1 MSGAIESPA
10 FRYERREREADA
22 FGMWIFLGSEAM
34 LFGAV
39 ILIYMV
45 ARIDHPKAFAA
56 ASGHL
61 SIVLGTANT
70 AVLIT
75 SSFAMAAADLLARL
89 ERWRAAAWAL
99 AITAALGVAFLVIK
113 GTEYVQEIH
122 EGIAPVLGLPFGFDG
137 PDPRGAQLFFELY
150 FATTSLHAAHLLSGI
165 VAVVVILTMWGR
177 STGASCMRRSQ
188 AIGLYWHFIDIVWVF
203 LFPILYLVDR

>member
-1 MSGAIESPA
+1 MNGAIESPA

-39 ILIYMV
+39 ILIYLV
-45 ARIDHPKAFAA
+45 ARIDHSKGFAA
-56 ASGHL
+56 ASNHL
-61 SIVLGTANT
+61 SIVLGSANT
-70 AVLIT
+70 GVLIT

-89 ERWRAAAWAL
+89 ERWRASAWAL
-99 AITAALGVAFLVIK
+99 GATALLGAAFLAIK
-113 GTEYVQEIH
+113 GTEYAQEIH
-122 EGIAPVLGLPFGFDG
+122 EGIAPVLGLPFGFSG

-150 FATTSLHAAHLLSGI
+150 FAMTSLHAAHLFSGI
-165 VAVVVILTMWGR
+165 VAILVILSMWRG
-177 STGASCMRRSQ
+177 STGASRQRRSQ
-188 AIGLYWHFIDIVWVF
+188 AIGLYWHFVDIVWVF